1 MFCIRLY
8 LCLVLVIPGL
18 TYAKSTVVILGDSL
32 SAGYGLKKN
41 EVWVDLLSHRIA
53 SEKLPYTIVNASIS
67 GDTTSGGR
75 QRLPSLIEKF
85 SPSILVLELG
95 GNDGLRGL
103 SLDVIE
109 NNLNAIIQKCQTHGI
124 NVLLI
129 GIRLPPN
136 YGPLYTERFAQIFVT
151 LAEKNN
157 IPLVPSLLA
166 GLEADLELFQADGIH
181 PTSKAQPILLENV
194 WQSLAPLLN
203 TQNVTLSRK

>member
-1 MFCIRLY
+1 M
-8 LCLVLVIPGL
+8 
-18 TYAKSTVVILGDSL
+18 ILGDSL
-32 SAGYGLKKN
+32 SAGYGLKEN
-41 EVWVDLLSHRIA
+41 EVWVDLLSHRIT
-53 SEKLPYTIVNASIS
+53 SKKLPYTVVNASIS

-75 QRLPSLIEKF
+75 QRLTTLIRNF
-85 SPSILVLELG
+85 SPSILILELG

-109 NNLNAIIQKCQTHGI
+109 NNLNAIIQKCQSHAI
-124 NVLLI
+124 NVLLV

-136 YGPLYTERFAQIFVT
+136 YGPLYTERFAEIFVN

-166 GLEADLELFQADGIH
+166 GLEDDFELFQADGIH

-194 WQSLAPLLN
+194 WQSLVPLLH